1 VRQVQPSADRPH
13 YFIHRLGLETL
24 LAEGPS
30 KGVGTANRLPWR
42 WQPQSWRGPQRKRS
56 WRPLGRS
63 GQRAGVRPNV
73 GGGCGD
79 LVPPPF
85 ILKCT
90 RSLPV
95 LDRPRLCFY
104 KGRLFRAVFSA
115 LLHESWAV
123 VGGAIFGA
131 TKVLQSSAFN
141 KWAMLG
147 SNQRP
152 LPCEG
157 STIVCRR
164 FLEVAKF
171 LQIEAFSL

>member
-1 VRQVQPSADRPH
+1 MRQVQPSADRPH

-79 LVPPPF
+79 LLPPPF

-115 LLHESWAV
+115 LLHESWAA
-123 VGGAIFGA
+123 VGVTIFGA

-152 LPCEG
+152 LPCEVR
-157 STIVCRR
+157 SMV
-164 FLEVAKF
+164 
-171 LQIEAFSL
+171 S

>member
-1 VRQVQPSADRPH
+1 MRQVQPSADRQH
-13 YFIHRLGLETL
+13 HFIHRLELETL

-30 KGVGTANRLPWR
+30 RGVGTANHVPWH

-63 GQRAGVRPNV
+63 RQRAGVRPNV

-85 ILKCT
+85 ILECS

-115 LLHESWAV
+115 LLHGCCTRAGPCLGSLIV
-123 VGGAIFGA
+123 GA

-152 LPCEG
+152 LPCKVR
-157 STIVCRR
+157 SRM
-164 FLEVAKF
+164 
-171 LQIEAFSL
+171 S